1 MLFLLWFY
9 FDVLLPKRLNFGD
22 FDAPAPEVVAEHYV
36 LWDWETS
43 HFLQAIRVSSVL
55 YFYFLYS
62 PFLWVSL
69 HFSLRKHWDKGRCLI
84 NCHQQGYNNDNNN
97 NINNNNNNNKSD
109 SKNSNNK
116 K

>member
-1 MLFLLWFY
+1 MLFLLWFH
-9 FDVLLPKRLNFGD
+9 FDVLLPKRRNFGD
-22 FDAPAPEVVAEHYV
+22 FDVPAPEVVTEHYL
-36 LWDWETS
+36 LWDWGTS
-43 HFLQAIRVSSVL
+43 HFLQAIRVSPVL

-69 HFSLRKHWDKGRCLI
+69 HLPLRKHWDKGRCLI
-84 NCHQQGYNNDNNN
+84 NRHQQEYNNDNN
-97 NINNNNNNNKSD
+97 NINNNNNSNKSD

>member
-69 HFSLRKHWDKGRCLI
+69 HLPLRKHWDKGQCLI
-84 NCHQQGYNNDNNN
+84 NRHQKGYNNNDN
-97 NINNNNNNNKSD
+97 NINNNNNSNKSD